1 MINRIRH
8 IIGSIA
14 LVGGIAVFLVVPGL
28 ARCGGSV
35 GNDTDN
41 NLQLSQ
47 SSFYEEVL
55 ISEI

>member
-1 MINRIRH
+1 MINKIRH
-8 IIGSIA
+8 IIGNMA

-47 SSFYEEVL
+47 STISEEVI